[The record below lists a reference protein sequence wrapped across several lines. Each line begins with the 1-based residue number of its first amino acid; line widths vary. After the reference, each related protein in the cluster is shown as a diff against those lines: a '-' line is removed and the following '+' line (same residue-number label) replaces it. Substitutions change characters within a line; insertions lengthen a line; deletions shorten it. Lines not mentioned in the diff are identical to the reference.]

1 MSTAGSGA
9 DRGETERRDSPEEAE
24 FRRRARGWLEEHLAP
39 KRPAGEEQVDTTRV
53 NPVPMTPRPRPSA
66 EEELATTKAYQSAL
80 FDAGLAG
87 LTWPTEYGGQ
97 GLPNRFQEIFN
108 EESATFEVPATV
120 LTIGLGM
127 CGPTILEWGS
137 DEIKRRY
144 VPPMLRADEIWCQL
158 FSEPGAG
165 SDVASLQMRAVRDG
179 DEYVLTGQKVWTSG
193 AHYCDYGVVIARTDP
208 DQPKHRGITMFIV
221 DMHAPGVTIRPLVQ
235 ITGGSN
241 FNEVFFDGVR
251 IHESHRLGPEN
262 EGWRAAV
269 AMLANERVAIG
280 SGGGGGRG
288 TGIRPY
294 LEAARRRGVDRD
306 PVVRQQLADLYIRQR
321 VLSFI
326 GQRTRSA
333 VKAGQAPGPEG
344 SIGKLYGALLARQAA
359 DLGAAIAG
367 ASATAWDDELTDS
380 RWAMAVVAAPGGAI
394 AGGTNEVQRNIIGE
408 RVLGLP
414 KEPQVDRDIPFR
426 EVKVSAGS

>member
-1 MSTAGSGA
+1 MAVHEVETDAVRVDTA
-9 DRGETERRDSPEEAE
+9 EEAE
-24 FRRRARGWLEEHLAP
+24 FRAKVRSWLEANVPRRRERTDDDDPSTL
-39 KRPAGEEQVDTTRV
+39 RV
-53 NPVPMTPRPRPSA
+53 APMTPRPRPPASEEVA
-66 EEELATTKAYQSAL
+66 ETKAFQSKL

-97 GLPNRFQEIFN
+97 GLPNRYLEIYN
-108 EESATFEVPATV
+108 EETAAFEMPMTV

-137 DEIKRRY
+137 DEIKARY
-144 VPPMLRADEIWCQL
+144 IPKMLRADEIWCQL

-165 SDVASLQMRAVRDG
+165 SDVASLQMRAERDG
-179 DEYVLTGQKVWTSG
+179 DEYVLNGQKVWTSG

-208 DQPKHRGITMFIV
+208 DQPKHRGISMFIV

-241 FNEVFFDGVR
+241 FNEVFFDDVR
-251 IHESHRLGPEN
+251 VHESHRLGPEN

-280 SGGGGGRG
+280 SGGGGGARSA
-288 TGIRPY
+288 GIRPY
-294 LEAARRRGVDRD
+294 VDAARHRGVLSD
-306 PVVRQQLADLYIRQR
+306 PVVRQGIVDLYIHQR
-321 VLSFI
+321 ILGFI
-326 GQRTRSA
+326 GQRTRAA

-344 SIGKLYGALLARQAA
+344 SIGKLFGALMARKAS
-359 DLGAAIAG
+359 DLGASIAG
-367 ASATAWDDELTDS
+367 ADTMAWDDVRTDS
-380 RWAMAVVAAPGGAI
+380 RWAMAVVSTPGGAI
-394 AGGTNEVQRNIIGE
+394 AGGTNEVQRNILGE

-414 KEPQVDRDIPFR
+414 KEPQVDKDLPFR
-426 EVKVSAGS
+426 ELKVGTQRSE